1 MKLHWLL
8 ALVAITLIAADKAQD
23 DAAKKD
29 VQKLQGTWVMLS
41 YEDDGKLD
49 PQFKDAHQ
57 MFDGDKYEVKAGEK
71 TLRKGSFVLDP
82 TQKPAAIDLLPAIGP
97 YKGKRLLGIYVLDGD
112 NLKTCFGDPGKERPK
127 KFESA
132 AGTDQSQ
139 VVYKR
144 SKS

>member
-1 MKLHWLL
+1 MKLHYLLMLL
-8 ALVAITLIAADKAQD
+8 AASLIGADQAQD
-23 DAAKKD
+23 EAAKKET
-29 VQKLQGTWVMLS
+29 QKLQGTWVMLS

-49 PQFKDAHQ
+49 PQFKEARQ
-57 MFDGDKYEVKAGEK
+57 VFEGDKYEVKAGDK

-97 YKGKRLLGIYVLDGD
+97 YKGKRLLGIYVLEGES
-112 NLKTCFGDPGKERPK
+112 LKTCFGDPGKDRPK
-127 KFESA
+127 KFDSA

-144 SKS
+144 AKP